1 MNFSKIDFQMDL
13 LRKVFCFKI
22 KGINLKTTKHKK
34 QNTKQKKK
42 TKTKSQIKIFD
53 NWANQSGEK
62 GDQSSLFSD
71 GL

>member
-1 MNFSKIDFQMDL
+1 MDL

-42 TKTKSQIKIFD
+42 TKTKSQSEIFD
-53 NWANQSGEK
+53 NRANSSGEN
-62 GDQSSLFSD
+62 GSQSSLFYED
-71 GL
+71 L